1 MTGPNWLDRA
11 VGVLA
16 PSAMLRRVEARV
28 RTAALSGA
36 LAAYDGATRSH
47 RTSARTVSRADA
59 NAEIRNSL
67 ARLRDV
73 HRDLVRNNPYAARA
87 VSSRVTNT
95 VGGGIV
101 PSVAARSARSKARV
115 TELVKANLHS
125 TAIDFEGCTN
135 LFGLQALAERARS
148 ESGEA
153 LIVRY
158 WPKAEAMA
166 RLGLTVPLQIRVLEG
181 DFLDQ
186 AKHGPLPDGGFIFMG
201 VEFGA
206 DGVRRGYWL
215 VDEHPNGRDVARRGH
230 SRLVS
235 HFVPAADVIHYYHR
249 LRPGQVR
256 GVPDGTPVIMTAW
269 DLAEYEDARL
279 MREKIAA
286 CFTMFWTRGETAI
299 NLAQGAAS
307 ADRAAGLMIAD
318 IGPGVMQELPQ
329 GSTVTF
335 GTPPATQGHAEYVS
349 ASVRR
354 IAIGYD
360 LPFEEVG
367 GDLTQVSF
375 LSGRLG
381 EIHLA
386 RRVEQ
391 WQQHHMIP
399 QVCDGIGR
407 WFTEAAAVIAAPPF
421 RLEWTAPRREMLSP
435 KDEIPAK
442 RDAIRAGL
450 ASRQEE
456 IRKLGYDPE
465 QVDAEQAEDNA
476 RADKAGLAHDSD
488 GRRPQRG
495 PNLTQTEPPT
505 EPTPSGGAS

>member
-1 MTGPNWLDRA
+1 MSAPNWIDRA
-11 VGVLA
+11 IGVVS
-16 PSAMLRRVEARV
+16 PRAMLRRVEARAGA
-28 RTAALSGA
+28 AALTGA
-36 LAAYDGATRSH
+36 LAAYDGASRGY
-47 RTSARTVSRADA
+47 RTAARTVSRADA

-101 PSVAARSARSKARV
+101 PSVVARSARSKARV
-115 TELVKANLHS
+115 TDLVKAHLQT
-125 TAIDFEGCTN
+125 TAIDFEGRTN
-135 LFGLQALAERARS
+135 LFGLQALAERTRS

-158 WPKAEAMA
+158 WPKARDMA
-166 RLGLTVPLQIRVLEG
+166 DQGLSMPLQIRVLEG
-181 DFLDQ
+181 DYLDQ
-186 AKHGPLPDGGFIFMG
+186 AKHGPLPDGGFVFMG
-201 VEFGA
+201 VEFNPAGI
-206 DGVRRGYWL
+206 RRGYWL
-215 VDEHPNGRDVARRGH
+215 FDEHPNGRDVARRGY

-235 HFVPAADVIHYYHR
+235 TFVPATEVIHYYHQ

-256 GVPDGTPVIMTAW
+256 GIPDGTPVIMTAW

-279 MREKIAA
+279 LREKIAA
-286 CFTMFWTRGETAI
+286 CFTMFWTRGESPT

-307 ADRAAGLMIAD
+307 AERAAGLKIAD
-318 IGPGVMQELPQ
+318 LAPGLMQELPQ

-335 GTPPATQGHAEYVS
+335 GQPPATQGHAEYVT
-349 ASVRR
+349 AGVRR

-381 EIHLA
+381 EIHLS

-391 WQQHHMIP
+391 WQQHSLIP
-399 QVCDGIGR
+399 QVCDGVAR
-407 WFTEAAAVIAAPPF
+407 WFVQAAALKGAPPF

-450 ASRQEE
+450 TSRQEE

-476 RADKAGLAHDSD
+476 RADKADLAHDSD

-505 EPTPSGGAS
+505 DPTPPGGAS

>member
-1 MTGPNWLDRA
+1 MSAPNWIDRA

-16 PSAMLRRVEARV
+16 PGAMLRRVEARARV
-28 RTAALSGA
+28 SALTQA
-36 LAAYDGATRSH
+36 VAAYDGATRSH
-47 RTSARTVSRADA
+47 RTSARSVSRANA
-59 NAEIRNSL
+59 NAEIRMSL

-87 VSSRVTNT
+87 VTSRVANT

-101 PSVAARSARSKARV
+101 PSVLANSDRAKKAV
-115 TELVKANLHS
+115 TRLVKAHLGKV
-125 TAIDFEGCTN
+125 AIDRDGRLN
-135 LFGLQALAERARS
+135 LYGLQALAERTRS

-158 WPKAEAMA
+158 WPDAA
-166 RLGLTVPLQIRVLEG
+166 RMRADNLAVPLQVRVLEG
-181 DFLDQ
+181 DHLDQ
-186 AKHGPLPDGGFIFMG
+186 WKHGPLPGGGFIFMG
-201 VEFGA
+201 VQFDASG
-206 DGVRRGYWL
+206 RREGYWL
-215 VDEHPNGRDVARRGH
+215 FDEHPNGRDF
-230 SRLVS
+230 SRIGSLVS
-235 HFVPAADVIHYYHR
+235 RFVPASEVIHYFHV

-279 MREKIAA
+279 LREKIAA
-286 CFTMFWTRGETAI
+286 CFTMFWTRGESPT

-307 ADRAAGLMIAD
+307 AERAAGLKIAD
-318 IGPGVMQELPQ
+318 LAPGLLQELPQ

-335 GTPPATQGHAEYVS
+335 GSPPATQGHAEYVT

-367 GDLTQVSF
+367 GDLTGVSF

-391 WQQHHMIP
+391 WQQHSMIP
-399 QVCDGIGR
+399 TLCDGLGR
-407 WFTEAAAVIAAPPF
+407 WFTEAAVMMGAPRF
-421 RLEWTAPRREMLSP
+421 DIEWTAPRREMLSP

-450 ASRQEE
+450 TSRQEE

-465 QVDAEQAEDNA
+465 QVDAEQAEDND
-476 RADKAGLAHDSD
+476 RADAAGLAHDSD

-495 PNLTQTEPPT
+495 PSLTQTEPPT
-505 EPTPSGGAS
+505 DPTLSGGAS